1 MQILRHN
8 RPIRLHIR
16 HILPIPPEHV
26 KHDARKL
33 RPALDPRRVRALL
46 EGRTADALAWRRDR
60 AARGDGPAELV
71 QPRAEHV
78 ERGVGREVDG
88 ELGESHSVCN
98 PGCARGA
105 VHDEADQTAVISKGS
120 GVCVGAVQLGE
131 REWKG
136 THAGDESEGAL
147 GGARR
152 VLSLSSSAGLL
163 VAQGVSNL

>member
-1 MQILRHN
+1 MGKRCAKGLCRSLFCLRVLARQYIELVRNGPVLVCRN
-8 RPIRLHIR
+8 R
-16 HILPIPPEHV
+16 V
-26 KHDARKL
+26 ARS
-33 RPALDPRRVRALL
+33 
-46 EGRTADALAWRRDR
+46 
-60 AARGDGPAELV
+60 DGPAELE